1 MGDEKTEDFEDVVK
15 RLEGL
20 VTELESGGLG
30 LSDAL
35 KLYEEGVRLARTGN
49 SILEGVEGRILELQA
64 SMANDEGE
72 SD

>member
-1 MGDEKTEDFEDVVK
+1 MGDEKTENFEYVVK

-35 KLYEEGVRLARTGN
+35 KLYEEGVRLARKGN
-49 SILEGVEGRILELQA
+49 SILEGVEGRILELQT
-64 SMANDEGE
+64 SMADDEGE

>member
-1 MGDEKTEDFEDVVK
+1 MGDEKTENFEDVVK

-49 SILEGVEGRILELQA
+49 SILEGVEGRIVELQA
-64 SMANDEGE
+64 SMTEEEGE
-72 SD
+72 SN

>member
-35 KLYEEGVRLARTGN
+35 KLYEEGVRLARKGN
-49 SILEGVEGRILELQA
+49 SILEGVEGRILELQT
-64 SMANDEGE
+64 SMADDQGE